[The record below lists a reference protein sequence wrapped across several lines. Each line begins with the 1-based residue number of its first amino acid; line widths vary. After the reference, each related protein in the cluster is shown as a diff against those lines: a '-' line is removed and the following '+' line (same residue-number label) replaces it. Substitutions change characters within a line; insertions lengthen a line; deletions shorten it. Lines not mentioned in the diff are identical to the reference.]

1 MKKSENGF
9 LLLIKN
15 GELSN
20 FEKIS
25 IEYDNYNVKEYKV
38 KCLERYCD
46 FLKNLG
52 DIDIIH
58 QFSDGRISNLRRNG
72 YVRLK
77 DETTFVYVNEQNFQT
92 LFKDNLSEDEAIN
105 VLRKLVFEHTKI
117 SIDNII
123 KNFENRKDRP
133 LNVDEWI
140 IDDNIDNIMTQEEFN
155 KMMIKF
161 DEIKKIIEL
170 RQDPFIFKETSQ
182 SNDSL
187 IEALENISNAINN
200 LSSSTKNDDS
210 KSQGSKNSF
219 EGLTRLFEELKET
232 DKKIKQRELEK
243 AVKKEQI
250 QLSPISTTVKD
261 ICQNVIGQDEAVKKS
276 VLAVY
281 NNLDLITKNLSASEL
296 VTLKNNILMSGKSGC
311 GKTEIARQIAANFNI
326 PVCIEDITQYT
337 GAGWAG
343 NDLNELLKRLYLIS
357 GRNIEVAQRGV
368 LVLDE
373 IDKISIDKSND
384 RRSHNTLEVQQGLLK
399 LIEGGFVDLDM
410 GQMQQKISFDTR
422 FLTVIGTGAFNGYN
436 RTDNLSS
443 ENKYF
448 LKQDY
453 INYGLMPEF
462 VGRFKTFIKLN
473 ELSFEDKKRIL
484 LESKLSVL
492 NLKLADLESR
502 GIKVNIE
509 CTLDQLCES
518 IIRKSEELSNGDC
531 GVRDF
536 NEIAFNM
543 FSDIYYRLYDGE
555 NPTEI
560 TFNTG
565 IVEDP
570 KQAILRRK

>member
-20 FEKIS
+20 FERIS
-25 IEYDNYNVKEYKV
+25 IEYDNYSYGREYKI
-38 KCLERYCD
+38 KCLEKYCT

-58 QFSDGRISNLRRNG
+58 QFSDGRISDLRRKG

-77 DETTFVYVNEQNFQT
+77 DGTTFVYVNDQNFQT
-92 LFKDNLSEDEAIN
+92 LFQDNLSEEEAIN
-105 VLRKLVFEHTKI
+105 VLRKLVFEHKKI

-123 KNFENRKDRP
+123 KNFENRVDHP
-133 LNVDEWI
+133 LKVIEWI
-140 IDDNIDNIMTQEEFN
+140 IDDNVDSIMTQEEFN

-161 DEIKKIIEL
+161 DEIRKVMEL
-170 RQDPFIFKETSQ
+170 RQDPFKGNSQ

-187 IEALENISNAINN
+187 IEALDNISNAINN
-200 LSSSTKNDDS
+200 LSLSKKSDDS
-210 KSQGSKNSF
+210 KS
-219 EGLTRLFEELKET
+219 KESDSLLDSLLRAVDKSIDEI
-232 DKKIKQRELEK
+232 DKKIKQQKLEEPQR
-243 AVKKEQI
+243 EQI
-250 QLSPISTTVKD
+250 QLPPISTTVKD

-462 VGRFKTFIKLN
+462 VGRFKTFITLN

-560 TFNTG
+560 IFNTE

>member
-52 DIDIIH
+52 DIDLIH
-58 QFSDGRISNLRRNG
+58 QFSDSRISNLRCNG

-77 DETTFVYVNEQNFQT
+77 DGTTFVYVNEQNFQT
-92 LFKDNLSEDEAIN
+92 LFKDNLGEDEAIN

-123 KNFENRKDRP
+123 KNFENRKDSP

-170 RQDPFIFKETSQ
+170 RQDPFIFKETFQ

-200 LSSSTKNDDS
+200 LRSSTKNDDS

-219 EGLTRLFEELKET
+219 EGLTRLFEELFEESKET
-232 DKKIKQRELEK
+232 EKKIKQRELEK

-436 RTDNLSS
+436 RTDNL
-443 ENKYF
+443 
-448 LKQDY
+448 LGD
-453 INYGLMPEF
+453 
-462 VGRFKTFIKLN
+462 
-473 ELSFEDKKRIL
+473 
-484 LESKLSVL
+484 
-492 NLKLADLESR
+492 LKLL
-502 GIKVNIE
+502 
-509 CTLDQLCES
+509 
-518 IIRKSEELSNGDC
+518 
-531 GVRDF
+531 
-536 NEIAFNM
+536 
-543 FSDIYYRLYDGE
+543 
-555 NPTEI
+555 
-560 TFNTG
+560 
-565 IVEDP
+565 
-570 KQAILRRK
+570 